1 MMKNPDGFFQQ
12 DAGLKSYNTFGID
25 EKSRFFCRVSKKEE
39 LLSGLEF
46 ARREELPVLILGG
59 GSNILLTRKFDGLC
73 IRLENTGIRKISE
86 SDQQVTISVA
96 AGENW
101 HKFVMHCLDHGW
113 YGLENLSL
121 IPGSVGAA
129 PMQNIGA
136 YGVEAGKFIESILY
150 YHTEKHQ
157 WEEIS
162 GTECGFGYRDSI
174 FKKELKGKAIIW
186 EVRFRLSLIPE
197 LQLGYGDVEKT
208 LVNHG
213 VAMPGPKDVSKAVIE
228 IRRSKLPDPEKLGN
242 AGSFFKNPVIEREH
256 FEKLKHQ
263 WPEIPS
269 YPAEEGKVKVPAG
282 WLIEMAGWKG
292 MRRGSCGVHEKQA
305 LVIVNYLGATGQDI
319 LSLAG
324 DIISDI
330 LQKTGIELVPEVNIL

>member
-1 MMKNPDGFFQQ
+1 
-12 DAGLKSYNTFGID
+12 
-25 EKSRFFCRVSKKEE
+25 
-39 LLSGLEF
+39 
-46 ARREELPVLILGG
+46 
-59 GSNILLTRKFDGLC
+59 
-73 IRLENTGIRKISE
+73 
-86 SDQQVTISVA
+86 
-96 AGENW
+96 
-101 HKFVMHCLDHGW
+101 
-113 YGLENLSL
+113 
-121 IPGSVGAA
+121 
-129 PMQNIGA
+129 
-136 YGVEAGKFIESILY
+136 
-150 YHTEKHQ
+150 
-157 WEEIS
+157 
-162 GTECGFGYRDSI
+162 
-174 FKKELKGKAIIW
+174 
-186 EVRFRLSLIPE
+186 
-197 LQLGYGDVEKT
+197 
-208 LVNHG
+208 
-213 VAMPGPKDVSKAVIE
+213 MPGPKDVSKAVIE

-305 LVIVNYLGATGQDI
+305 LVIVNYLGATGQEI